1 MINIILWL
9 LGVNVFVWNTYKI
22 NYKLCFQ
29 FDNHYSDLASIFMRA
44 AFFTSLCII
53 CILWYM
59 LYRTGLTD
67 QYDFLTV
74 INDEYIPSIM
84 WIAII
89 IYICFPLKNWFN
101 SPGRFYLMAILYEG
115 LLSIF
120 VKCDFKHHWI
130 YDQLTSLIGPLRDI
144 EYTLCFYVHY
154 DSNYKSL
161 LII

>member
-1 MINIILWL
+1 
-9 LGVNVFVWNTYKI
+9 
-22 NYKLCFQ
+22 
-29 FDNHYSDLASIFMRA
+29 
-44 AFFTSLCII
+44 
-53 CILWYM
+53 M